1 MARIAAV
8 VVALAFAGML
18 ATCVTASAHAPGA
31 ATALAPPPGLASGP
45 PGMTPPITPPE
56 ANTPDGNAPDDLE
69 AARSRTKSKSET
81 KKAKPKSVAH
91 RDPHLSSPS
100 DAESTPAFHY
110 AQLSQADCEAELGA
124 RHIDFIRE
132 TAAPV
137 LAPVRLTGP
146 LRGVVFRSDANEKAR
161 ATSPYEI
168 VDCRLVLALDDF
180 AQILARHD
188 IVEVRHYSMYR
199 PPKPALDG
207 EIGKRHS
214 GALAIDAGRFYD
226 RWGGELDVNRDFHGA
241 IGDKTCGDDAAPHPA
256 TDAALQLRAILCEAV
271 DARLFNVV
279 LTPNYNR
286 PHKNHFHLEITAG
299 VSWFLVH

>member
-1 MARIAAV
+1 M
-8 VVALAFAGML
+8 
-18 ATCVTASAHAPGA
+18 
-31 ATALAPPPGLASGP
+31 
-45 PGMTPPITPPE
+45 
-56 ANTPDGNAPDDLE
+56 
-69 AARSRTKSKSET
+69 
-81 KKAKPKSVAH
+81 
-91 RDPHLSSPS
+91 
-100 DAESTPAFHY
+100 
-110 AQLSQADCEAELGA
+110 
-124 RHIDFIRE
+124 
-132 TAAPV
+132 
-137 LAPVRLTGP
+137 
-146 LRGVVFRSDANEKAR
+146 FRSDASEKNR

-199 PPKPALDG
+199 PPKPAVDG

-256 TDAALQLRAILCEAV
+256 TEAALQLRAILCEAV

-299 VSWFLVH
+299 VTWFLVH

>member
-8 VVALAFAGML
+8 VVALTVAGVL
-18 ATCVTASAHAPGA
+18 ATVISAPAE
-31 ATALAPPPGLASGP
+31 ATAPAFVPAIAAQEPSP
-45 PGMTPPITPPE
+45 
-56 ANTPDGNAPDDLE
+56 PDDPS
-69 AARSRTKSKSET
+69 AARTKPT
-81 KKAKPKSVAH
+81 KAKPGETKSTRAKAKSVAH
-91 RDPHLSSPS
+91 RTTDPHLSSPG
-100 DAESTPAFHY
+100 DAASTPAYHY
-110 AQLSQADCEAELGA
+110 AQLSQAECETELVA

-132 TAAPV
+132 TADPV

-146 LRGVVFRSDANEKAR
+146 LHGVVFRSDASDKAR

-180 AQILARHD
+180 AAILSRHD

-199 PPKPALDG
+199 PPKPLLDG

-214 GALAIDAGRFYD
+214 GALAIDTGRFYD
-226 RWGGELDVNRDFHGA
+226 RSGGELDVDRDFHGA
-241 IGDKTCGDDAAPHPA
+241 IGARTCGEGAAPRPA
-256 TDAALQLRAILCEAV
+256 TDAALALRAILCDTV

-299 VSWFLVH
+299 VTWFLVH

>member
-1 MARIAAV
+1 VARIAAV
-8 VVALAFAGML
+8 VVALTVAGVL
-18 ATCVTASAHAPGA
+18 ATCVTASAPAQ
-31 ATALAPPPGLASGP
+31 ATASVPPPVLGSGP
-45 PGMTPPITPPE
+45 PGMTPPIAPPE
-56 ANTPDGNAPDDLE
+56 ASSPDDLE
-69 AARSRTKSKSET
+69 AARSRTKAKPET
-81 KKAKPKSVAH
+81 KKAKPKTVAH
-91 RDPHLSSPS
+91 RSGDPHLSSPT
-100 DAESTPAFHY
+100 DAEATPAVHY
-110 AQLSQADCEAELGA
+110 ARLSQADCEAELGA
-124 RHIDFIRE
+124 RQIAFIRE
-132 TAAPV
+132 TADAV

-146 LRGVVFRSDANEKAR
+146 LHGVVFRSDASDKAR
-161 ATSPYEI
+161 AASPYEI

-207 EIGKRHS
+207 ELGKRHS
-214 GALAIDAGRFYD
+214 GALAIDTGRFYD

-256 TDAALQLRAILCEAV
+256 TEAALQLRAILCEAV